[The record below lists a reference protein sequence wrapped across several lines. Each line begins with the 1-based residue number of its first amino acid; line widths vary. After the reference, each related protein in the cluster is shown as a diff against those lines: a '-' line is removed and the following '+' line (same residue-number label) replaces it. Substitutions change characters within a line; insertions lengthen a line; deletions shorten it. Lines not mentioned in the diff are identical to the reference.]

1 MIRIISLASHAL
13 ESTVP
18 SHVHSV
24 ALATCILIILGGGS
38 RVVAGSDCVEQPNQ
52 EPVQGAHWYY
62 HYDREK
68 NRKCWHLEAV
78 EMRVPESPQKDQ
90 SGAPMTIGSVFTS
103 LFRAP
108 AIVPLT
114 SAPEPAAGEPRI
126 IQSNPTKPLKLDDIA
141 QQQPDLPEERAEP
154 RYVTP
159 LTPAQRKA
167 LFEEYLRWVEIQ
179 RNLDGLGVP
188 ARSP

>member
-1 MIRIISLASHAL
+1 
-13 ESTVP
+13 
-18 SHVHSV
+18 
-24 ALATCILIILGGGS
+24 
-38 RVVAGSDCVEQPNQ
+38 
-52 EPVQGAHWYY
+52 
-62 HYDREK
+62 
-68 NRKCWHLEAV
+68 
-78 EMRVPESPQKDQ
+78 
-90 SGAPMTIGSVFTS
+90 
-103 LFRAP
+103 
-108 AIVPLT
+108 VPLT
-114 SAPEPAAGEPRI
+114 STPEPAAVEPRI